1 MCALFFW
8 LEISKSVAGQSDGK
22 MIKAQI
28 SRAVLLEA
36 HRQFAQAKRLGLGWD
51 WPHAM
56 RFAHAKIAG
65 LRSTIKAQMAKIV
78 AGVSSHEFKT
88 SRYGLQKGK

>member
-1 MCALFFW
+1 MMQ
-8 LEISKSVAGQSDGK
+8 IGK
-22 MIKAQI
+22 HNH
-28 SRAVLLEA
+28 SRAVLYEA

-65 LRSTIKAQMAKIV
+65 KRASVQSQMGEIRRSIEAMAVKP
-78 AGVSSHEFKT
+78 GTYGRRSS
-88 SRYGLQKGK
+88 R